1 MKRAAVVTRPIDPAA
16 VMEEIRSPE
25 FGAVSLFVGT
35 VRDVNEGRRVS
46 SIDYSA
52 YVPMAEAEMQR
63 ISAEAADRFGLSAMI
78 IEHRVGS
85 LQLGEASIVIACA
98 HQHRDPAL
106 DALRYL
112 IEQIKSRVP
121 IWKLEHHLE
130 GGADWIDPTS
140 SAPVLKL

>member
-1 MKRAAVVTRPIDPAA
+1 MKRAAVVTRPIDPPE
-16 VMEEIRSPE
+16 VMEEIRAPE

-35 VRDVNEGRRVS
+35 VRDVNEGRQVS

-63 ISAEAADRFGLSAMI
+63 IGAEAAERFGVHAII

-85 LQLGEASIVIACA
+85 LQLGEVSVVIACA

-106 DALRYL
+106 DATRYL

-121 IWKLEHHLE
+121 IWKLEHHAQ
-130 GGADWIDPTS
+130 GGAEWIDPTAVAS
-140 SAPVLKL
+140 VIRQ